1 MLQLPLVKPI
11 IPATKTTSNGGN
23 MVINDQVFV
32 TNINSSLFL
41 WTTSLYLFLYKQFV
55 PILKSEDRML
65 WKQNISIGI
74 NKHLFISTL
83 L

>member
-32 TNINSSLFL
+32 TNITFL

>member
-32 TNINSSLFL
+32 TNITFL

-55 PILKSEDRML
+55 LILKSEDRML